1 MPVTNRP
8 APAPQGGTEPDLSV
22 SPRAVWRLTWPQMLM
37 MYLMFFMGFV
47 SVWVAGRISA
57 DVQAALGM
65 VNQCGIFLM
74 VVSMAVS
81 SGATAA
87 VSQSLGAHRIVRAK
101 RYIAATVAGC
111 SALGILVA
119 LAGWLC
125 SEGILRVI
133 MVPESILPQTR
144 EMWLAGLPGL
154 PAQYLYA
161 ATGVMFRATRQ
172 VLPPLWVAALVCLC
186 NLLACLGLG
195 LGWFGLPN
203 CGYMGLVWAN
213 VLSQYLG
220 AACNCLLLARSG
232 YLSRRALPRPRWLKA
247 ALPYLLKVAL
257 PAGAASLVWQSGYM
271 TLFILV
277 ASLPQDSVNALAGLT
292 AGLRVESLLF
302 LPGMAFNMSVSVLVG
317 NSLGEGKPEQARRVA
332 LNMTAVAAAALT
344 VVAAALWPFRQ
355 ELAALLSQEPGAQ
368 AQIVSYLTYNLLST
382 PFSIASTVMGGVMV
396 GAGAT
401 QYNLMIFGGSFWG
414 VRLPL
419 GWLLGHALWGTASG
433 VFLAMLISQ
442 VLQSCVMIHAVRC
455 WNWTRFAM
463 RARHTTTRGTP

>member
-1 MPVTNRP
+1 MPAQQDNAT
-8 APAPQGGTEPDLSV
+8 APDLSV
-22 SPRAVWRLTWPQMLM
+22 TPRAIWRLTWPQMLM

-87 VSQSLGAHRIVRAK
+87 VSQSLGAHKILRAK
-101 RYIAATVAGC
+101 RYITATITGC
-111 SALGILVA
+111 LILGLIVGFL
-119 LAGWLC
+119 GWLC
-125 SEGILRVI
+125 SSGILHVI

-172 VLPPLWVAALVCLC
+172 VLPPLWVAAIVCLC
-186 NLLACLGLG
+186 NLIACLGLG
-195 LGWFGLPN
+195 LGWFGLPA
-203 CGYMGLVWAN
+203 CGYLGLVWAN
-213 VLSQYLG
+213 VASQYLG
-220 AACNCLLLARSG
+220 AICNCLLLMRSG
-232 YLSRRALPRPRWLKA
+232 YLSRRALPNLRWLKP

-271 TLFILV
+271 ALFILV
-277 ASLPQDSVNALAGLT
+277 ASLPHDSVNALAGLT

-302 LPGMAFNMSVSVLVG
+302 LPGMAFNMSAAVLVG
-317 NSLGEGKPEQARRVA
+317 NSLGEGKPEQARRLA
-332 LNMTAVAAAALT
+332 LNMTAVAAVILT
-344 VVAAALWPFRQ
+344 IVAIALWPFRQ
-355 ELAALLSQEPGAQ
+355 ELAALLAQESGAQ
-368 AQIVSYLTYNLLST
+368 AQIVNYLTYNLLST

-401 QYNLMIFGGSFWG
+401 RYNLMIFGGSFWG
-414 VRLPL
+414 LRLPL
-419 GWLLGHALWGTASG
+419 GWLLGHMLWGTASG

-442 VLQSCVMIHAVRC
+442 VVQSCVMIHAVRY

-463 RARHTTTRGTP
+463 RAH